1 MSSYGY
7 EEGIVK
13 SGSLRREC
21 RASGARDARRQ
32 PHRNGPDVMPD
43 LNRKNASNYTDQ
55 PPTGGD
61 PRGVALVDGG
71 EAVSGPDVAPRR
83 ASASKCWA

>member
-1 MSSYGY
+1 VSA
-7 EEGIVK
+7 V
-13 SGSLRREC
+13 
-21 RASGARDARRQ
+21 RQ
-32 PHRNGPDVMPD
+32 APVMPDVNLIATGPDVMPD